1 MKRAFDV
8 LVVLAFAPAWCA
20 VAAFVAAAVLLF
32 DGRPV
37 FFLHRRAGLGGEP
50 FDLVKFRTMKDG
62 AVTRLGRLL
71 RATSLDEI
79 PELFHVLSGRM
90 SLVGPRPL
98 PVEYLPRYTAE
109 QAKRHLVRPGITGWA
124 QIHGRNAVSWDDKF
138 AYDVWYAEN
147 RTFMLDMKILL
158 LTIPSLLASP
168 APMTEFLGSGGADP
182 LTHNPQPLTH
192 NS

>member
-1 MKRAFDV
+1 MKRMFDI
-8 LVVLAFAPAWCA
+8 LVVLAFAPAWCV

-50 FDLVKFRTMKDG
+50 FNLVKFRTMKDG

-71 RATSLDEI
+71 RATSLDEL

-98 PVEYLPRYTAE
+98 PVEYLPRYTEE

-124 QIHGRNAVSWDDKF
+124 QIHGRNAVSWEDKF

-147 RTFMLDMKILL
+147 RTFLLDLKILL
-158 LTIPSLLASP
+158 LTIPSLLSSP
-168 APMTEFLGSGGADP
+168 APMTEFLGSGSGDCREVA
-182 LTHNPQPLTH
+182 
-192 NS
+192 SG